1 MGYFYF
7 TKSFLGEISDIGWY
21 LLPVGAELKM
31 GLAGRGDYFL
41 AKIFHPYSLLLFS
54 EGIYIQG

>member
-1 MGYFYF
+1 M
-7 TKSFLGEISDIGWY
+7 GEIFDFAWY
-21 LLPVGAELKM
+21 LLPGGGAELKM

-41 AKIFHPYSLLLFS
+41 AKILHPYSLLLFS

>member
-1 MGYFYF
+1 M
-7 TKSFLGEISDIGWY
+7 GEISDFGWY
-21 LLPVGAELKM
+21 LLPGGGGAELKM

-41 AKIFHPYSLLLFS
+41 AKILHPYNLLLFS

>member
-1 MGYFYF
+1 M
-7 TKSFLGEISDIGWY
+7 GEIFDFAWY
-21 LLPVGAELKM
+21 LILPGGGGAELKM

-41 AKIFHPYSLLLFS
+41 AKILHPYSLLLFY